1 MNIVLAS
8 SSKQRKDMLDM
19 LGIDY
24 KVVTSKVEEKST
36 SKDPYTYVEKLSL
49 NKALS
54 VKDQLNYK
62 ALIIACDTVVSFNSH
77 IYEKPKSKE
86 EAYNNLKQF
95 SNNENTVITGVTILD
110 LYKNKTITFSESTDV
125 YLKDIPD
132 EDIKWYIDNEE
143 KVLKV
148 CGYAPLGKA
157 SLFIKKIDGDF
168 YNLIGLPISRTFEE
182 VKKLGYS
189 LDDIKL
195 KNKR

>member
-36 SKDPYTYVEKLSL
+36 SKDPYTYVEELSL

-62 ALIIACDTVVSFNSH
+62 TLIIACDTVVSFNSH

-95 SNNENTVITGVTILD
+95 SNNKNTVITGITIFD

>member
-8 SSKQRKDMLDM
+8 SSKQRKNMLDM

-95 SNNENTVITGVTILD
+95 SNNKNTVITGVTIFD

>member
-36 SKDPYTYVEKLSL
+36 SKDPYTYVEELSL

-95 SNNENTVITGVTILD
+95 SNNKNTVITGVTIFD

>member
-36 SKDPYTYVEKLSL
+36 SKDPYTYVEELSL

-95 SNNENTVITGVTILD
+95 SNNKNTVITGITIFD

-182 VKKLGYS
+182 VKNLGYS

>member
-36 SKDPYTYVEKLSL
+36 SKDPYTYVEELSL

-95 SNNENTVITGVTILD
+95 SNNKNTVITGVTIFD
-110 LYKNKTITFSESTDV
+110 LYKNKTITFSESTNV

>member
-36 SKDPYTYVEKLSL
+36 SKDPYTYVEELSL
-49 NKALS
+49 NKVLS

-95 SNNENTVITGVTILD
+95 SNNKNTVITGVTIFD
-110 LYKNKTITFSESTDV
+110 LYKDKTITFSESTDV

-195 KNKR
+195 KSKR